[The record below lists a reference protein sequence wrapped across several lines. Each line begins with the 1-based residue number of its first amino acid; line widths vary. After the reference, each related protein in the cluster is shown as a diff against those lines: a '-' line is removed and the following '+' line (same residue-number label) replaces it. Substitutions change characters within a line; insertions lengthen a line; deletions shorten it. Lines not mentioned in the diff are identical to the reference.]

1 MGNPLKGA
9 VTFTGTDGQA
19 ITLSF
24 SAEALYRLEL
34 QLEKR
39 INVISEE
46 MQDPS
51 LFNLG
56 TIRTLFWAGLLD
68 GHEDLKLEDVG
79 RFFRQVPPLEAIAH
93 VTAAFNGAFAGA
105 AAGGEARAD
114 AVPPEA
120 IQDHPPI
127 GTGSPS

>member
-9 VTFTGTDGQA
+9 VTFTGTDGQV
-19 ITLSF
+19 IQLSF

-34 QLEKR
+34 QLDKR
-39 INVISEE
+39 INEISSD
-46 MQDPS
+46 MQKPE

-56 TIRTLFWAGLLD
+56 TIRTLFWAALLD
-68 GHEDLKLEDVG
+68 THEDLKLDDVG

-93 VTAAFNGAFAGA
+93 VTAAFNGAFAGNA
-105 AAGGEARAD
+105 KPGEAAGSA
-114 AVPPEA
+114 AVPLA
-120 IQDHPPI
+120 AGQDQI

>member
-19 ITLSF
+19 IQLSF
-24 SAEALYRLEL
+24 SAEALYRLEQ
-34 QLEKR
+34 QLDKR
-39 INVISEE
+39 INVISTE
-46 MQDPS
+46 MQNPE

-56 TIRTLFWAGLLD
+56 TIRTLFWAALLD
-68 GHEDLKLEDVG
+68 THEDLKLEDVG
-79 RFFRQVPPLEAIAH
+79 KFFRQVPPLEAIAH

-105 AAGGEARAD
+105 EKSGEAGAGSVPLAAG
-114 AVPPEA
+114 
-120 IQDHPPI
+120 QDQT